1 MLQRKQSLYLLVA
14 MLLIVSNLVNPFVS
28 VDNLIFTAFKLQQ
41 IGIVDA
47 TSISTFP
54 IAIYVVILVL
64 LQFFTIMLFKK
75 RPLQMRFAMLSL
87 FLSIG
92 FYGILFFYHFM
103 SKDVISIEFN
113 QYGFGLVSPVL
124 AAVFDFMAYKGI
136 KKDEKLVRDSD
147 RFR

>member
-1 MLQRKQSLYLLVA
+1 MLQRKQSLYLLVS
-14 MLLIVSNLVNPFVS
+14 MLLILSNLVNPFIS

-41 IGIVDA
+41 IGTADPI
-47 TSISTFP
+47 SLSTFP
-54 IAIYVVILVL
+54 IAIYIIILTL
-64 LQFFTIMLFKK
+64 LHIFTIMLFKK
-75 RPLQMRFAMLSL
+75 RTLQMRFAMLSL
-87 FLSIG
+87 FLSVG

-103 SKDVISIEFN
+103 SKDVVSIEFN

-136 KKDEKLVRDSD
+136 KKDEKLVRDSE